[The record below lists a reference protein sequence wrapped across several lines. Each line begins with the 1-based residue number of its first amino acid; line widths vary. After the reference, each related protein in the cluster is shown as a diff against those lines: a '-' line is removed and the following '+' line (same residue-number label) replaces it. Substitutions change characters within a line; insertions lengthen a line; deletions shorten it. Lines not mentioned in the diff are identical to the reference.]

1 MDVVEVKMSSG
12 QWTQIKYETVPS
24 RANLVYNT
32 AFLRNDEE
40 RRRAFLGAVKKGE
53 KTIRGSALPARY
65 RAFNMIQRGSRAGGI

>member
-12 QWTQIKYETVPS
+12 QWLIKYETVPS

-65 RAFNMIQRGSRAGGI
+65 RAFIH

>member
-1 MDVVEVKMSSG
+1 M
-12 QWTQIKYETVPS
+12 IKYETVPS

-53 KTIRGSALPARY
+53 KTIH
-65 RAFNMIQRGSRAGGI
+65 AGVLYPHDIVHST